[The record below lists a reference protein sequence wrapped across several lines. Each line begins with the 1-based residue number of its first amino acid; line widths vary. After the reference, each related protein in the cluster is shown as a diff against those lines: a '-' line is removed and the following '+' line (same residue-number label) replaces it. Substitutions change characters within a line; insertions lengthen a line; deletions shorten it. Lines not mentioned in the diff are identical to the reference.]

1 VAREFKYIDGTAER
15 TYIGFWGAF
24 PRTNAMPQVMAIAT
38 VDGEPELW
46 GLEHDNPEQTA
57 FAVSELRRY
66 YRETSTPQVRIAIYD
81 RRATIIEKP

>member
-1 VAREFKYIDGTAER
+1 
-15 TYIGFWGAF
+15 
-24 PRTNAMPQVMAIAT
+24 
-38 VDGEPELW
+38 
-46 GLEHDNPEQTA
+46 LEHDNPEQTA